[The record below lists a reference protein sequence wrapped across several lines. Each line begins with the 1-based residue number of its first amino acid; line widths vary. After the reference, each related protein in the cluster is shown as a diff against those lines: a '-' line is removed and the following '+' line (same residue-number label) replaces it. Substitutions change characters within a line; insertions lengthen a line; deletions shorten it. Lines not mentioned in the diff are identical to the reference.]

1 MMTHAEKNIQN
12 KKEQIRAGKES
23 SKLDIMA
30 ECEENED
37 ANFFLNADSEPLNLS
52 DMLDSGWKILE
63 EIDVTKEPLGSKD
76 IQGRIQLA
84 LRMLE
89 EASRSVARLD
99 LLNHG
104 EELEEVATT
113 DLKYLLLPALLGAL
127 TLKQTRMDNRLEIL
141 QAAQAYFMDFLM
153 RCKDYNMW
161 PFELPKLMN
170 ESQLSPERA
179 SQNGFSTCVRAHCS
193 SDLVSMAAQ
202 RQAKIERYRT
212 RNQLE
217 SRLSDIQRAVQ
228 SGRADEEA
236 VRDFY
241 LLSFKRWIA
250 VCLEETES
258 IALEMEMLR
267 MMDGAFQ
274 ACARPLAQPARP
286 PVESFTLTRADV
298 QAQVFGTGYP
308 SLPTMTVCDWY
319 EQHSKEEHSHDLGI
333 MFNAPVDMGSD
344 LMQRQEVIKTDD
356 EDDDDTS
363 QLRAR
368 SWDDWKDIHPKGY
381 GNRQNMG

>member
-1 MMTHAEKNIQN
+1 MTHAEKKPHPIQ
-12 KKEQIRAGKES
+12 KRKYGQ
-23 SKLDIMA
+23 LDIMA
-30 ECEENED
+30 ECQENED

-52 DMLDSGWKILE
+52 DLLDSGWKILE
-63 EIDVTKEPLGSKD
+63 EIDVTNEPLGSKG

-99 LLNHG
+99 LFG
-104 EELEEVATT
+104 RGKELEEVATT

-141 QAAQAYFMDFLM
+141 EAAQAYFMDFLM

-170 ESQLSPERA
+170 ESQLSPEKA

-217 SRLSDIQRAVQ
+217 SRLSDIQRAVH
-228 SGRADEEA
+228 SGRADEEV
-236 VRDFY
+236 VREFY

-267 MMDGAFQ
+267 MMNGAFQ
-274 ACARPLAQPARP
+274 ACARP
-286 PVESFTLTRADV
+286 PVESFTLTRAEV

-333 MFNAPVDMGSD
+333 MLNAPVDMGSD
-344 LMQRQEVIKTDD
+344 LMQRQEVINTDD
-356 EDDDDTS
+356 EDDDDAS
-363 QLRAR
+363 HLRAR
-368 SWDDWKDIHPKGY
+368 SWDDWKDMHPKGY